1 MKLIFERHVEGRRGF
16 QPPKGSFAP
25 QAALPEDLT
34 RKTPL
39 RLPQLAEADVVR
51 HYTRLSRLN
60 FSVDTNFYPL
70 GSCTMK
76 YNPRICEKAAAM
88 PEFAGFHPWWPQL
101 PGGGRV
107 SQGILRILYETARM
121 LADITG
127 MAEFTLQ
134 PLAGAH
140 GELTGS
146 FIIAAYHRRRGNRKT
161 HVIVPD
167 SAHGTNPASARMAG
181 FDVVTIPSD
190 ASGVMDFARFREA
203 VNDETAAV
211 MLTSPNTLGLFNP
224 RLREIA
230 EIIHGVDGLFY
241 YDGANMNAL
250 LGRCRPGKLGFDLC
264 HLNLHKTFAA
274 PHGGGGPGSGPVG
287 VSEKLRRFLPVPR
300 IVRDD
305 GGRYGLVD
313 DAPESIG
320 RVAPFYGN
328 FGVILKAYVYL
339 LLLGREGLRQVSDA
353 AVLNANYV
361 QEKLRP
367 YLDAVTSGRCM
378 HECVFSGRRLLEYG
392 VGTLD
397 LAKGLIEKGFHPPTV
412 YFPLIVPEALMIE
425 PTESENRE
433 TLDAFIAAVKDLV
446 ELAAEDPE
454 RLHRAPQNTP
464 VGRLD
469 EVAAARRMQL
479 VYSE

>member
-1 MKLIFERHVEGRRGF
+1 M
-16 QPPKGSFAP
+16 
-25 QAALPEDLT
+25 
-34 RKTPL
+34 
-39 RLPQLAEADVVR
+39 
-51 HYTRLSRLN
+51 
-60 FSVDTNFYPL
+60 
-70 GSCTMK
+70 
-76 YNPRICEKAAAM
+76 
-88 PEFAGFHPWWPQL
+88 
-101 PGGGRV
+101 
-107 SQGILRILYETARM
+107 
-121 LADITG
+121 
-127 MAEFTLQ
+127 
-134 PLAGAH
+134 
-140 GELTGS
+140 
-146 FIIAAYHRRRGNRKT
+146 
-161 HVIVPD
+161 
-167 SAHGTNPASARMAG
+167 
-181 FDVVTIPSD
+181 
-190 ASGVMDFARFREA
+190 
-203 VNDETAAV
+203 
-211 MLTSPNTLGLFNP
+211 
-224 RLREIA
+224 
-230 EIIHGVDGLFY
+230 
-241 YDGANMNAL
+241 
-250 LGRCRPGKLGFDLC
+250 
-264 HLNLHKTFAA
+264 
-274 PHGGGGPGSGPVG
+274 
-287 VSEKLRRFLPVPR
+287 PVPR

-313 DAPESIG
+313 DASESIG